1 MVGARLI
8 APLGVSPGLIAAVR
22 HHHER
27 WDGQGYPDRLAGEA
41 IPLTARIV
49 QIADAFDAMT
59 AGTRPDREKR
69 SRAEALEELARCAGS
84 QFDPTLVKEFA
95 VIAEAATG
103 EVDLDLVAD
112 LVASTRSMSES
123 AVPSA
128 RRSDQR
134 GAP

>member
-1 MVGARLI
+1 MTRGA
-8 APLGVSPGLIAAVR
+8 
-22 HHHER
+22 
-27 WDGQGYPDRLAGEA
+27 
-41 IPLTARIV
+41 
-49 QIADAFDAMT
+49 
-59 AGTRPDREKR
+59 RPDRAR
-69 SRAEALEELARCAGS
+69 LSRADALAELERCAGS

-95 VIAEAATG
+95 VIAEAATDD
-103 EVDLDLVAD
+103 VDLDLVAD

>member
-1 MVGARLI
+1 VGARLI
-8 APLGVSPGLIAAVR
+8 APLGVSAELVAAVR

-27 WDGQGYPDRLAGEA
+27 WDGAGYPDRLAGEA

-59 AGTRPDREKR
+59 GGSRPDRAR
-69 SRAEALEELARCAGS
+69 FSRVGALAELARCAGS

-95 VIAEAATG
+95 VIAEAPAG
-103 EVDLDLVAD
+103 EVDLDFVAD
-112 LVASTRSMSES
+112 LAASTRSMSES
-123 AVPSA
+123 AVPLA
-128 RRSDQR
+128 RQSDQR